1 MKLKDIFKIEA
12 IMSGRS
18 TPCDIVQFLDDE
30 YFSTSK
36 NDFLKYGDMDL
47 THFIRSNN
55 KEFRKL
61 EINKSELEKYKSL
74 KNLILQNNN

>member
-1 MKLKDIFKIEA
+1 
-12 IMSGRS
+12 
-18 TPCDIVQFLDDE
+18 
-30 YFSTSK
+30 
-36 NDFLKYGDMDL
+36 MDL

-55 KEFRKL
+55 KEFREL

>member
-36 NDFLKYGDMDL
+36 NDFLKFETYIL
-47 THFIRSNN
+47 KILKHQIKKQNN
-55 KEFRKL
+55 K
-61 EINKSELEKYKSL
+61 
-74 KNLILQNNN
+74 

>member
-1 MKLKDIFKIEA
+1 MKLNEIVKITEIFT
-12 IMSGRS
+12 GRK
-18 TPCDIVQFLDDE
+18 TPCNIVQFLDDE

-55 KEFRKL
+55 KEFREL